1 MKISPP
7 DGSTASGGV
16 TPDGPSSTT
25 RSSTAAVSV
34 VASETSRADL
44 ARIVEQANRQM
55 GAIAP
60 ALEFQIDPDTEQV
73 VIRLVDRQD
82 HQVLRQVPTPEML
95 AIARALD
102 RMQAMLLRTRA

>member
-7 DGSTASGGV
+7 DGSTASGVV

-25 RSSTAAVSV
+25 RSSTAEVSV

-82 HQVLRQVPTPEML
+82 QQVLRQVPAPEML